1 MGAEWI
7 VKAAHELELEGK
19 RERVMLWRCRRCVVC
34 AQRGRLKTSAGDLLP
49 LNTNGLPNDNDAH
62 VLPDAELFLAGDLRA
77 NENPGLASLHTLF
90 MREHNRLAAR
100 IAAAEPGVWQ
110 TVVRRASVRI
120 VVHVCGIYM

>member
-1 MGAEWI
+1 MA
-7 VKAAHELELEGK
+7 VHELEEK
-19 RERVMLWRCRRCVVC
+19 RERVMSWCCVVC
-34 AQRGRLKTSAGDLLP
+34 GQRGRLKTSAGDLLP
-49 LNTNGLPNDNDAH
+49 LNTNGLPNANDAH
-62 VLPDAELFLAGDLRA
+62 VLPDTQLFLAGDLRA

-120 VVHVCGIYM
+120 VVHVCRIYIEMSGSRLGCL